1 MPIASLK
8 LFRGIWTI
16 EEERKKEGLGDDEV
30 LRMLAIVHGL
40 WRGGAQ
46 EATLEMLSLLK
57 RRDVDVRVLTCS
69 AADRAFLSEI
79 KELGITVFETPY
91 KAVSRYPNLELEK
104 YSELVRSSD
113 LVWVTDVEY
122 PVAPGIKRIRKD
134 VPVIAHLHSYALACP
149 AWDAFYG
156 MRECTVNCARS
167 FGRFRRCK
175 YLLNQYPLSLHIMS
189 TRMRLYQLLNFPK
202 SCLDFITWPMNER
215 IVESI
220 DGFVA
225 VSRHTRDLMRT
236 HLPQLNDVPVE
247 AVPNAVMVPDPSSAR
262 KNYQGNRDITILYA
276 SGSNILKGPHIALYA
291 TRKLLDEGSKD
302 FTLAMLGVEQ
312 TAWIR
317 SLVKR
322 LKIEGH
328 VRLLARLPSR
338 AQVLALMASST
349 AVLMPSLHPEAF
361 GRIPVEANLLGTPAI
376 VSNRG
381 ALPDTITDQVT
392 GLVTEPTA
400 EAVAKAMDEALGA
413 DWNRELISRIAKE
426 RFDPERT
433 VDRFVHFLEKF
444 V

>member
-1 MPIASLK
+1 MLSS
-8 LFRGIWTI
+8 
-16 EEERKKEGLGDDEV
+16 KKESLGADEV
-30 LRMLAIVHGL
+30 LRILAIVPGL
-40 WRGGAQ
+40 WRRGAQ

-57 RRDVDVRVLTCS
+57 QRDVDVRVLTCS
-69 AADRAFLSEI
+69 APDRAFLSEI

-91 KAVSRYPNLELEK
+91 RVVSGYPNLELEK
-104 YSELVRSSD
+104 YDELVRSSD
-113 LVWVTDVEY
+113 LVWLTDVEY
-122 PVAPGIKRIRKD
+122 PMAPRIKRIRKD
-134 VPVIAHLHSYALACP
+134 IPVIAHLHSYALACP
-149 AWDAFYG
+149 TQSACYG
-156 MRECTVNCARS
+156 MRECSVNCARS
-167 FGRFRRCK
+167 FGNLFGRFTRCK
-175 YLLNQYPLSLHIMS
+175 YLLKQYPLDLHIMS
-189 TRMRLYQLLNFPK
+189 SRMKLYQLLNLPK
-202 SCLDFITWPMNER
+202 SCLDFITYPMNER

-247 AVPNAVMVPDPSSAR
+247 VVPNAVMVADPSSAR

-276 SGSNILKGPHIALYA
+276 SGSSILKGPHIPLYA

-328 VRLLARLPSR
+328 VRLLARLPLR
-338 AQVLALMASST
+338 AQVLAFIASST
-349 AVLMPSLHPEAF
+349 AVLIPSLYPEPF
-361 GRIPVEANLLGTPAI
+361 GRIPVEANLLGRPAI

-381 ALPDTITDQVT
+381 ALPDTIVDQVT
-392 GLVTEPTA
+392 GLVTEPSV
-400 EAVAKAMDEALGA
+400 EAVAEALGEA
-413 DWNRELISRIAKE
+413 LRVDWNRESISRIAKE

-433 VDRFVHFLEKF
+433 IDRFVHFLEKF

>member
-1 MPIASLK
+1 
-8 LFRGIWTI
+8 
-16 EEERKKEGLGDDEV
+16 
-30 LRMLAIVHGL
+30 
-40 WRGGAQ
+40 
-46 EATLEMLSLLK
+46 
-57 RRDVDVRVLTCS
+57 
-69 AADRAFLSEI
+69 
-79 KELGITVFETPY
+79 
-91 KAVSRYPNLELEK
+91 
-104 YSELVRSSD
+104 
-113 LVWVTDVEY
+113 
-122 PVAPGIKRIRKD
+122 
-134 VPVIAHLHSYALACP
+134 
-149 AWDAFYG
+149 
-156 MRECTVNCARS
+156 
-167 FGRFRRCK
+167 
-175 YLLNQYPLSLHIMS
+175 
-189 TRMRLYQLLNFPK
+189 
-202 SCLDFITWPMNER
+202 MNER

>member
-1 MPIASLK
+1 
-8 LFRGIWTI
+8 
-16 EEERKKEGLGDDEV
+16 
-30 LRMLAIVHGL
+30 MLAIVHGL

-46 EATLEMLSLLK
+46 EATLEMLGLLK
-57 RRDVDVRVLTCS
+57 KRDVDVRVLTCCD
-69 AADRAFLSEI
+69 AERAFLSEI
-79 KELGITVFETPY
+79 EELGITVFEAPY
-91 KAVSRYPNLELEK
+91 KASLRSLHWLQGKCKLVANYPNLEIEK
-104 YSELVRSSD
+104 YDELVRSSD
-113 LVWVTDVEY
+113 LVWLTDVEY
-122 PVAPGIKRIRKD
+122 MVAPRIKRIRKD
-134 VPVIAHLHSYALACP
+134 IPVIAHLHSYALACP
-149 AWDAFYG
+149 ARKAFYG
-156 MRECTVNCARS
+156 MRECMVNCARS
-167 FGRFRRCK
+167 FGRFARCK
-175 YLLNQYPLSLHIMS
+175 YLLNQYPVSWNIMTS
-189 TRMRLYQLLNFPK
+189 RMKLYQLLNFPK

-247 AVPNAVMVPDPSSAR
+247 VVPNAVIVPEPDFTG
-262 KNYQGNRDITILYA
+262 KDYQGNRDTTILYA
-276 SGSNILKGPHIALYA
+276 SGSSILKGPHIALYA

-328 VRLLARLPSR
+328 VKLLARLPLR
-338 AQVLALMASST
+338 AQVLAYIANST
-349 AVLMPSLHPEAF
+349 AVLMPTLYHEPF
-361 GRIPVEANLLGTPAI
+361 GRIPVEANMLGTPAI

-381 ALPDTITDQVT
+381 ALPETIVDQVT
-392 GLVTEPTA
+392 GLVTEPSI
-400 EAVAKAMDEALGA
+400 EAVAKALDEALRM
-413 DWNRELISRIAKE
+413 DWNRESISRITKE

-433 VDRFVHFLEKF
+433 IDRFVHFLEKF